1 MAPLRWRAFLAVG
14 ALLLIVGLVVWEVVS
29 AHGATGAVSP
39 IGLVAI
45 LVGALGGAWLVA
57 AWLAHSVGE
66 PLQRLTKMAERM
78 SQGDLGVRVHD
89 VPPGVTHRLAEE
101 LNAAAEHLQGQLAQ
115 AHARGRHY
123 AAILQ
128 QMTDAVVAVD
138 DRGRVEFVN
147 RTFANLFDV
156 ASGEAAGRPL
166 ENVTL
171 NYDLSAL
178 VSRAL
183 EQGTVQRD
191 RLRLSHPQERLLEAV
206 CSPLTDGG
214 EVIGAV
220 GLLHDITELREVN
233 RVRQDFV
240 ANASHELRTP
250 AAGIKALA
258 EALQAGAADD
268 PQRGP
273 KFCQQIVEA
282 ADRLTEILDDML
294 TLTRVERG
302 ASLLEPRS
310 LQAAD
315 AVDEALSQVRPAA
328 RAKDIEVTADIRDG
342 DRIFADAE
350 SLQTLLVNL
359 LDNAVKYTPEGG
371 SVMVRG
377 HRVPGGYELAVVDT
391 GVGIPREEQERIFE
405 RFYRVDR
412 ARDRATGSTG
422 LGLSIVR
429 HIAEAHGGH
438 VSVTSAPDEGATF
451 TAFFPALQGDS
462 DAQ

>member
-1 MAPLRWRAFLAVG
+1 MASLRWRAFLAIG
-14 ALLLIVGLVVWEVVS
+14 ALLVLLGLVTWQVIS
-29 AHGATGAVSP
+29 SYGAVGTTP
-39 IGLVAI
+39 LTAVVAI
-45 LVGALGGAWLVA
+45 FLGACAGAWLVA
-57 AWLAHSVGE
+57 AWLAHFVGE
-66 PLQRLTKMAERM
+66 PLQRMTNMAQRM
-78 SQGDLGVRVHD
+78 RQGDLSVRVHD
-89 VPPGVTHRLAEE
+89 VRPGVIGRLAEE
-101 LNAAAEHLQGQLAQ
+101 LNATAESLQAELSQARAQ
-115 AHARGRHY
+115 GRHY
-123 AAILQ
+123 SAILQ

-147 RTFANLFDV
+147 RTFAALFDV
-156 ASGEAAGRPL
+156 SPDEAAGRPL

-171 NYDLSAL
+171 HYKLSAL

-191 RLRLSHPQERLLEAV
+191 QLRLTHPHKRVLEGV
-206 CSPLTDGG
+206 CTPLTDEG
-214 EVIGAV
+214 EVTGVV

-258 EALQAGAADD
+258 EALQAGAIND

-282 ADRLTEILDDML
+282 ADRLTETLDDML

-302 ASLLEPRS
+302 EKLLEPCTLR
-310 LQAAD
+310 AAG
-315 AVDEALSQVRPAA
+315 AVEEAVSQIRPAA
-328 RAKDIEVTADIRDG
+328 RAKGIELTTEVGEG
-342 DRIFADAE
+342 DRVFAHPD

-371 SVMVRG
+371 SVVVRG
-377 HRVPGGYELAVVDT
+377 RSLPGGYELAVADT
-391 GVGIPREEQERIFE
+391 GVGIPEAEQERVFE

-412 ARDRATGSTG
+412 ARDRATGST
-422 LGLSIVR
+422 
-429 HIAEAHGGH
+429 
-438 VSVTSAPDEGATF
+438 
-451 TAFFPALQGDS
+451 
-462 DAQ
+462 